1 MGPQHGKSLGPA
13 QVKINEDFSGRNW
26 AKPAEHNPGSRTT
39 SHRLIVRNLS
49 RLQDGGP
56 VISYIIPAHNEEVE
70 LPATLAALM
79 SAADEIATAHPGDAP
94 SGATP
99 PGDAFSLDRS
109 RFEILVVD
117 DDSTDRT
124 AEIARNAGARVVPV
138 KKRHIAAV
146 RNAGAASSQGSVLFF
161 IDADTRIHADAIRES
176 LAELEAGAI
185 GGGCHFRFD
194 GPIRWWGRLILPLFL
209 AKARWR
215 RIAGGC
221 CLFAR
226 RTAFDAV
233 GGFDERVFA
242 AEDIVFCQDMQK
254 IGRFVIPQATVL
266 TSNRKLDHIS
276 FWQTMRLVARLAVG
290 GPRSFRSREG
300 LDLWYRQRETPIA
313 PTDPVSEPRV
323 TLEP

>member
-1 MGPQHGKSLGPA
+1 MKKSAVESSGLSSVLGKALKHDVREGCPTRSHTLGANRHFVQANHP
-13 QVKINEDFSGRNW
+13 
-26 AKPAEHNPGSRTT
+26 H
-39 SHRLIVRNLS
+39 
-49 RLQDGGP
+49 

-70 LPATLAALM
+70 LPATLAALT
-79 SAADEIATAHPGDAP
+79 SAAAEIATADPGAAA
-94 SGATP
+94 SRCASATQQ
-99 PGDAFSLDRS
+99 GDAFSPDRS
-109 RFEILVVD
+109 RFEVLVVD

-124 AEIARNAGARVVPV
+124 AEIARHAGVRVVPV

-146 RNAGAASSQGSVLFF
+146 RNAGAAASQGEVLFF
-161 IDADTRIHADAIRES
+161 IDADTRVSAEAIRES
-176 LAELEAGAI
+176 LEALQAGAI

-194 GPIRWWGRLILPLFL
+194 GPIRWWGRLLLPLFL

-226 RTAFDAV
+226 RTAFEAV
-233 GGFDERVFA
+233 GGFDERVYA

-254 IGRFVIPQATVL
+254 IGRFVIPRATVL
-266 TSNRKLDHIS
+266 TSNRKLDRIS

-300 LDLWYRQRETPIA
+300 LDLWYRQRETPEPSAGAESA
-313 PTDPVSEPRV
+313 PAVKSDA
-323 TLEP
+323 